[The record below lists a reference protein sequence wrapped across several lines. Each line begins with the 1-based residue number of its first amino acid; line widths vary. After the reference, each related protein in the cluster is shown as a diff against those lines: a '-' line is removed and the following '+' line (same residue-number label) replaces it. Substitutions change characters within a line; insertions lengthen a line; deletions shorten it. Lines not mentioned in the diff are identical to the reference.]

1 MAKGKFLNWASN
13 KAKLLEGVVPGI
25 GIAGALASSASK
37 MMAKKQ
43 SPAQKKKTEDKVAAA
58 QLKINYVAGTMTPM
72 ERLKIFAMSAWVF
85 MTKYWFAF
93 LPAVLVLMYLL
104 VFKTKRRARR
114 RPVRRYAVGSARRV
128 TNRGNRRIRSPTRS
142 KSSFVQRMQAGKRRA
157 KARRAKR

>member
-1 MAKGKFLNWASN
+1 MAKGKFLNWAAN
-13 KAKLLEGVVPGI
+13 KAKLLEGIVPGI

-72 ERLKIFAMSAWVF
+72 ERLKIFFMNAWAF
-85 MTKYWFAF
+85 MRKYWFAF
-93 LPAVLVLMYLL
+93 LPAVLVLVYLL
-104 VFKTKRRARR
+104 VFKTKSRSRR
-114 RPVRRYAVGSARRV
+114 RPVRRASTV
-128 TNRGNRRIRSPTRS
+128 RRITRRPRSPTRS
-142 KSSFVQRMQAGKRRA
+142 KSSFVQRMQLGKRRA